1 MLLRKSRL
9 FVLQLVS
16 VALICTGFVQVS
28 SAGVIGPGPIL
39 ESDVRATSIERIDAL
54 LAREDVAGQL
64 QKYGVDPAVI
74 EARVRGLT
82 TAELLVL
89 ESRIDQ
95 QIAGAGDL
103 LTLIGAVFLVLL
115 ILELVGVTD
124 IFKSF

>member
-1 MLLRKSRL
+1 MLLKKSRL

-28 SAGVIGPGPIL
+28 SAGVIGTGQII
-39 ESDVRATSIERIDAL
+39 ESDVRATSIGRIDAL

-64 QKYGVDPAVI
+64 QEYGVDPAVI

-95 QIAGAGDL
+95 QIAGAGDV

-115 ILELVGVTD
+115 ILELLGVTD

>member
-16 VALICTGFVQVS
+16 LALICTGFAQIS
-28 SAGVIGPGPIL
+28 SAGVIGTGQII
-39 ESDVRATSIERIDAL
+39 ESDVRATSMERIDAL
-54 LAREDVAGQL
+54 LAREDVADQL
-64 QKYGVDPAVI
+64 QEYGVDPAVI

-89 ESRIDQ
+89 ESQIDQ
-95 QIAGAGDL
+95 QIAGAGDV

>member
-28 SAGVIGPGPIL
+28 SAGVIGTGQII

-82 TAELLVL
+82 TAELLTL
-89 ESRIDQ
+89 ENRLDQ
-95 QIAGAGDL
+95 QVAGGDAL
-103 LTLIGAVFLVLL
+103 AVVGTVFLVLL

>member
-9 FVLQLVS
+9 LVLQLVS

-28 SAGVIGPGPIL
+28 WAGAIGTEQIIEG
-39 ESDVRATSIERIDAL
+39 DARATSIERIDVL
-54 LAREDVAGQL
+54 LAREDVASQL
-64 QKYGVDPAVI
+64 QAYGVDPAVI

-89 ESRIDQ
+89 ENRLGQ
-95 QIAGAGDL
+95 QVAGGDAL
-103 LTLIGAVFLVLL
+103 AVIGTVFLVLL

-124 IFKSF
+124 LFKSF